1 MINRIEV
8 ITNGSNDFFP
18 FLTFLACAGRLLLL
32 CRASSSL
39 RHLMENQQG
48 NSDQLGGSRGLIK
61 MEVRL
66 AACDLVRAACSKD
79 IQLLDVFF
87 YELYRYSLGCLLL
100 DFFGYQLTPIGN
112 MCLKLCSLSDPQGLL
127 MEETLG
133 PKKII
138 RLMAEIL
145 HWCRISAINSRIE

>member
-1 MINRIEV
+1 
-8 ITNGSNDFFP
+8 
-18 FLTFLACAGRLLLL
+18 
-32 CRASSSL
+32 
-39 RHLMENQQG
+39 
-48 NSDQLGGSRGLIK
+48 

-133 PKKII
+133 PQKII